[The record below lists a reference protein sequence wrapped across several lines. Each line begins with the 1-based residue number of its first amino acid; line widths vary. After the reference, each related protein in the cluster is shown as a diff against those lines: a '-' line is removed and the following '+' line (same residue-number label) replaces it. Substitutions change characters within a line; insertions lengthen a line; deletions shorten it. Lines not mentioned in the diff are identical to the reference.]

1 LRLAL
6 KTVDRSGQCP
16 ARIVHVSRRPSGF
29 PERVQPYRPNFL
41 RRTISRYQLVELF
54 VIIGII
60 LMVWGALSLGR
71 VTSALKQAPSGW
83 LDSVRIEILDS
94 DSIRS
99 GRQLYRLVGFN
110 TPESGDNAACERE
123 RILAAEATRRL
134 RQLVAGAELD
144 LRRVPC
150 ACPRGTEGTGQCNYG
165 RLCGTLTVRG
175 QDVGTILIAE
185 GLAERYVCGPTSC
198 PPRKSWCSL

>member
-1 LRLAL
+1 MSR
-6 KTVDRSGQCP
+6 VVHPDFQQGQ
-16 ARIVHVSRRPSGF
+16 
-29 PERVQPYRPNFL
+29 RVEPYRPNFL

-71 VTSALKQAPSGW
+71 VSAALQQAPSGW
-83 LDSVRIEILDS
+83 LDSVRIEILDG

-99 GRQLYRLVGFN
+99 GQQVYRLVGFN
-110 TPESGDNAACERE
+110 TPESGDDAQCERE
-123 RILAAEATRRL
+123 RSLAARATRRL
-134 RQLVAGAELD
+134 RDLVTGAEID

-150 ACPRGTEGTGQCNYG
+150 GWPRGTEGTGQCNYG

-175 QDVGTILIAE
+175 RDVGTILIAE
-185 GLAERYVCGPTSC
+185 GLAERYVCGSASC
-198 PPRKSWCSL
+198 PPHKRWCQS

>member
-1 LRLAL
+1 MSR
-6 KTVDRSGQCP
+6 VVHPDFQHGQ
-16 ARIVHVSRRPSGF
+16 
-29 PERVQPYRPNFL
+29 RVEPYRPNFL

-54 VIIGII
+54 VIIGMI

-71 VTSALKQAPSGW
+71 VSAALKQPSGW
-83 LDSVRIEILDS
+83 LDSLRIEILDG

-99 GRQLYRLVGFN
+99 GQQVYRLMGFN
-110 TPESGDNAACERE
+110 TPESGEAAACERE
-123 RILAAEATRRL
+123 RMLASQATQRL

-150 ACPRGTEGTGQCNYG
+150 GCPRGTEGTGQCNYG

-185 GLAERYVCGPTSC
+185 GLAERYVCGPTAC
-198 PPRKSWCSL
+198 PPRKNWC

>member
-1 LRLAL
+1 MSR
-6 KTVDRSGQCP
+6 VVHPDFQRGQ
-16 ARIVHVSRRPSGF
+16 RVESYRPS
-29 PERVQPYRPNFL
+29 FL
-41 RRTISRYQLVELF
+41 RRTISRYQQVELF

-71 VTSALKQAPSGW
+71 VATALRQVPSGW
-83 LDSVRIEILDS
+83 LESVRIEVLDG

-99 GRQLYRLVGFN
+99 GRQVYRLVGFS
-110 TPESGDNAACERE
+110 TPESGDNAACEHE
-123 RILAAEATRRL
+123 RSLAAEATRRL
-134 RQLVAGAELD
+134 RELVAGAELD

-165 RLCGTLTVRG
+165 RLCGTLSVRG

-185 GLAERYVCGPTSC
+185 GLAERYVRGPASC
-198 PPRKSWCSL
+198 PPRKSWCLL

>member
-1 LRLAL
+1 MSR
-6 KTVDRSGQCP
+6 VVHPDFEHGQ
-16 ARIVHVSRRPSGF
+16 
-29 PERVQPYRPNFL
+29 RVQPYRPNIL

-60 LMVWGALSLGR
+60 LMLWGALSLGR

-83 LDSVRIEILDS
+83 LESVRIEILDGH
-94 DSIRS
+94 SIRS
-99 GRQLYRLVGFN
+99 GRQIYRLIGFN

-123 RILAAEATRRL
+123 RNLAAEATRRL

-150 ACPRGTEGTGQCNYG
+150 TCPRGTEGTGQCNYG

>member
-6 KTVDRSGQCP
+6 KTVDRSSGQCR
-16 ARIVHVSRRPSGF
+16 ARIVHVSRRHPDFQHGQ
-29 PERVQPYRPNFL
+29 RVQPYRPSFL

-83 LDSVRIEILDS
+83 LESVRI
-94 DSIRS
+94 
-99 GRQLYRLVGFN
+99 
-110 TPESGDNAACERE
+110 
-123 RILAAEATRRL
+123 
-134 RQLVAGAELD
+134 
-144 LRRVPC
+144 
-150 ACPRGTEGTGQCNYG
+150 YG

-185 GLAERYVCGPTSC
+185 GLRYVCGPTSC
-198 PPRKSWCSL
+198 PPRKDWCLL

>member
-1 LRLAL
+1 MSR
-6 KTVDRSGQCP
+6 VVHPDFQRGQ
-16 ARIVHVSRRPSGF
+16 H
-29 PERVQPYRPNFL
+29 VQPYRPDIL
-41 RRTISRYQLVELF
+41 RRTVSRYQLVELF

-71 VTSALKQAPSGW
+71 VSAALKQAPSGW
-83 LDSVRIEILDS
+83 LDSVRIEILDG

-99 GRQLYRLVGFN
+99 GQQVYRLVGFN

-123 RILAAEATRRL
+123 RGLAAKATRRL
-134 RQLVAGAELD
+134 RELVAGGELD

-150 ACPRGTEGTGQCNYG
+150 GCPRGTEGTGQCNYG
-165 RLCGTLTVRG
+165 RLCGTLKVGG

-198 PPRKSWCSL
+198 PPRKSWCLL

>member
-1 LRLAL
+1 MSR
-6 KTVDRSGQCP
+6 VVHPDFQHGQ
-16 ARIVHVSRRPSGF
+16 
-29 PERVQPYRPNFL
+29 RVQPYRPSFL

-83 LDSVRIEILDS
+83 LESVRIEILDG

-99 GRQLYRLVGFN
+99 GRQIYRLIGFN
-110 TPESGDNAACERE
+110 TPESGDSGACERE
-123 RILAAEATRRL
+123 RNLVAEATRRL

-150 ACPRGTEGTGQCNYG
+150 ACLEGTGQCNYG

-185 GLAERYVCGPTSC
+185 GLRYVCGPTSC
-198 PPRKSWCSL
+198 PPRKDWCLL

>member
-1 LRLAL
+1 MA
-6 KTVDRSGQCP
+6 TRSG
-16 ARIVHVSRRPSGF
+16 AG
-29 PERVQPYRPNFL
+29 
-41 RRTISRYQLVELF
+41 
-54 VIIGII
+54 
-60 LMVWGALSLGR
+60 
-71 VTSALKQAPSGW
+71 
-83 LDSVRIEILDS
+83 DS
-94 DSIRS
+94 
-99 GRQLYRLVGFN
+99 N
-110 TPESGDNAACERE
+110 ACERE
-123 RILAAEATRRL
+123 RNLVAEATRRL

-198 PPRKSWCSL
+198 PPRKDWCLL

>member
-1 LRLAL
+1 MSR
-6 KTVDRSGQCP
+6 VVHPDFQHGQ
-16 ARIVHVSRRPSGF
+16 
-29 PERVQPYRPNFL
+29 RVEPYRPNFL

-54 VIIGII
+54 VIIGMI

-71 VTSALKQAPSGW
+71 VSNALKQPSSGW
-83 LDSVRIEILDS
+83 LDSVRIEILDG

-99 GRQLYRLVGFN
+99 GQQVYRLVGFS
-110 TPESGDNAACERE
+110 TPESGEAAACERE
-123 RILAAEATRRL
+123 RMLASQATQRL

-150 ACPRGTEGTGQCNYG
+150 GCPRGTEGTGQCNYG

-185 GLAERYVCGPTSC
+185 GLAERDLCGSSSC
-198 PPRKSWCSL
+198 PPRKSWC